1 MKLKLKLAHKIM
13 LLVMVVVAVSVAG
26 VTIVSTLQG
35 RTQLVAIAK
44 TDLAHLTSMA
54 LQTCILSAEQS
65 QRQVKAGLSAARYAF
80 DGLSKNQVTVE
91 NGQMILDGRG
101 AKYVVNDDIKFV
113 DRIMKETGSY
123 CTVFLKEGTKAR
135 RISTNIV
142 DKAGNRAIGTYL
154 SDPVYN
160 TVVRDGQPFT
170 GRALVVDQWLVT
182 AYEPI
187 RDIKGDVVGV
197 LFCGVPE
204 RSETL
209 RTALLSQKVG
219 LTGYLYTLN
228 SEGVLQIH
236 PAKEGAN
243 LSTYDFIQE
252 MKTKAPKLGK
262 GEIGW
267 IQYGWINKEL
277 GETQSRDKIVA
288 YTYFP
293 EWDWIIG
300 CGSYLEEFTAP
311 VTKMRNAIVLLGC
324 VCMLISLF
332 IAWYLAM
339 SMTRPIKRLIGVAE
353 AVSEGDVN
361 VQVDTSSQD
370 EVGVLA
376 LAFQR
381 LVDYMKDLAGAAE
394 SIAANNLTIEVKPR
408 GEKDVLGNSFKI
420 MVHNLTG
427 MVRQLGQNATE
438 LVSAANQIASSSE
451 EMSRGAQEQAQQM
464 GQVSSA
470 VEEIS
475 ATILESSKNA
485 GDASEGARGAAATA
499 STGGEIVSE
508 TIRGMQ
514 RITDVVRKSAD
525 SIAKLATSADQIGEI
540 ISVIDDI
547 ADQTNLLALNA
558 AIEAARAGEQG
569 RGFAVVAD
577 EVRKLAER
585 TGKAT
590 REITDMI
597 KGIQVETQDAV
608 KSMETGIGEVE
619 KGREMADRAGSSL
632 NEVVTGAQRV
642 MDMIT
647 QIATAAEQQS
657 AAAEE
662 ISKNIESVTAITRET
677 AKGVQESAAAAEEL
691 NRQAESLQKMVSEF
705 KVK

>member
-1 MKLKLKLAHKIM
+1 
-13 LLVMVVVAVSVAG
+13 
-26 VTIVSTLQG
+26 
-35 RTQLVAIAK
+35 
-44 TDLAHLTSMA
+44 
-54 LQTCILSAEQS
+54 
-65 QRQVKAGLSAARYAF
+65 
-80 DGLSKNQVTVE
+80 
-91 NGQMILDGRG
+91 
-101 AKYVVNDDIKFV
+101 
-113 DRIMKETGSY
+113 
-123 CTVFLKEGTKAR
+123 
-135 RISTNIV
+135 
-142 DKAGNRAIGTYL
+142 
-154 SDPVYN
+154 
-160 TVVRDGQPFT
+160 
-170 GRALVVDQWLVT
+170 
-182 AYEPI
+182 
-187 RDIKGDVVGV
+187 
-197 LFCGVPE
+197 
-204 RSETL
+204 
-209 RTALLSQKVG
+209 
-219 LTGYLYTLN
+219 
-228 SEGVLQIH
+228 
-236 PAKEGAN
+236 
-243 LSTYDFIQE
+243 
-252 MKTKAPKLGK
+252 
-262 GEIGW
+262 
-267 IQYGWINKEL
+267 
-277 GETQSRDKIVA
+277 
-288 YTYFP
+288 
-293 EWDWIIG
+293 
-300 CGSYLEEFTAP
+300 
-311 VTKMRNAIVLLGC
+311 
-324 VCMLISLF
+324 
-332 IAWYLAM
+332 
-339 SMTRPIKRLIGVAE
+339 
-353 AVSEGDVN
+353 
-361 VQVDTSSQD
+361 VDTSSQD

-608 KSMETGIGEVE
+608 KSMETGIGEVA

>member
-13 LLVMVVVAVSVAG
+13 LLVMVVVAVSVTG

-252 MKTKAPKLGK
+252 MKTKAPKLSK

-361 VQVDTSSQD
+361 VRVDTSSQD